1 MRTHLYLIFLAAG
14 IYAAPH
20 MSNIAELL
28 TLLQQMKNSMTGDI
42 LVSLINKCIIFQNL
56 RIETPASLDDVN
68 CINALFEG
76 AELLKTNPDLKKF
89 SVFFQKFER
98 LKQSLIPSLAEEG
111 ECETERRNTTKF
123 IEKLITFIRKLS
135 KDARA

>member
-20 MSNIAELL
+20 ISNIAELL
-28 TLLQQMKNSMTGDI
+28 SLLQQMKNSMTGDS
-42 LVSLINKCIIFQNL
+42 LVSLINKYIIFQNM
-56 RIETPASLDDVN
+56 RIETPASIDNVN
-68 CINALFEG
+68 CIDTLFEG
-76 AELLKTNPDLKKF
+76 VELLKNNSDLKKF

-135 KDARA
+135 KGTRA

>member
-42 LVSLINKCIIFQNL
+42 LNL

-98 LKQSLIPSLAEEG
+98 LKQSLIPSLAEEFQG